1 MKFVIHTIIHAH
13 VVILIII
20 SVSYI
25 LEKLTPWKSIIYI
38 FKRPKN
44 FKKATAAADFHTGLY
59 FIICLLTL
67 LYDFYKKRAYIPDD
81 YKFWKWLVI
90 MIPLVVIFQKLY
102 YKFTAKDPDRA
113 DDDWG

>member
-1 MKFVIHTIIHAH
+1 MKFVIYTVVHAH
-13 VVILIII
+13 VVIFVIILI
-20 SVSYI
+20 SYI
-25 LEKLTPWKSIIYI
+25 IEKISFWKLFIHRFTY
-38 FKRPKN
+38 PKN
-44 FKKATAAADFHTGLY
+44 LKNATGDADLHAIIY

-81 YKFWKWLVI
+81 YKLWKWLVI